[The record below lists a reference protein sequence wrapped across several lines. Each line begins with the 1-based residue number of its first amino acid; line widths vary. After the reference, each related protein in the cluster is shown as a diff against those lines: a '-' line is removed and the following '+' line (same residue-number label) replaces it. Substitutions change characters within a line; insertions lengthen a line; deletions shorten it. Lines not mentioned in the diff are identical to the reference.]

1 MHCFTQCA
9 LLEKLNTYLR
19 GLVFTL
25 LLVSFGL
32 CGHFLGFLLQRRK
45 PFSLAEPPKDL
56 KLDEHVYQ
64 IRFTKEIFRDYHDY
78 LKRLNLYR
86 QRVWMCKVTGKTGLT
101 YEEALVSE
109 QRATEKVQQIPKELM
124 TPALRIIQ
132 YSTLPLKELADSIAA
147 KLQQRLFVG
156 AELYGKKDDGVCP
169 CKILKVIRKGV
180 DKFSYEA
187 AWLDKNKNISEKV
200 ELSADDLVQK
210 KPLFSRN
217 ILKSFIRESTY
228 RNAPWVLHDEL
239 AKKHGISTDIPEV
252 LRGRVFFK
260 DGLLICSKKRKNEE
274 SMEATDNCKRNKL
287 DGAQVDDS
295 AQEKENGNVKDEP
308 IKYPIDDLLVKPSP
322 DDPVFTDRPSPSREF
337 SVPICCVG
345 DLLMVWDFCTSFGKL
360 LHLWPYALEDF
371 ENAICHRDSN
381 VVLLVESHAAL
392 FRVLIKDDDEYS
404 SAVKKRKLKSKI
416 TMINWTEYL
425 CDFLEMINIPELR
438 HYEAT
443 IKRGHY
449 GLVDASAK
457 LEILRELVNRAL
469 GTVIFREKLDEF
481 IEQRQ
486 ALGATRR
493 EEALEDGRRRREK
506 KERLKAESESN
517 GFVDGH
523 HLNSANVLTNNDYNH
538 GTQNGDVGK
547 KIDVETES
555 SRQNDPLDRSGI
567 KHSNLASK
575 KTPKKLNSELKEAI
589 ENGKELSRK
598 ELLKQLKVDKD
609 PSEKNS
615 KEQRK
620 EYFERE
626 MEKRFIRR
634 SPLGKDRD
642 YNKYWW
648 FRRDGRIFVESCDS
662 KEWGYYSSKEEL
674 DALMG
679 SLNCKGERE
688 RALQKQLEKYY
699 SGISS
704 ELQKRSKDLMHR
716 IAMDE
721 SVLRRSTRVR
731 APPRQNPANAFLRY
745 VNKWKQE

>member
-1 MHCFTQCA
+1 M
-9 LLEKLNTYLR
+9 R
-19 GLVFTL
+19 GGAFVPFFACVLDIM
-25 LLVSFGL
+25 
-32 CGHFLGFLLQRRK
+32 CRILQRRLPIRVLESLRVLRSLIGLHSRVSFYSLASGFLHGTLQCSALSFSMRK
-45 PFSLAEPPKDL
+45 PFALVEPPEDL
-56 KLDEHVYQ
+56 KSDE
-64 IRFTKEIFRDYHDY
+64 
-78 LKRLNLYR
+78 LRLNLYR

-101 YEEALVSE
+101 YEEAMVSE
-109 QRATEKVQQIPKELM
+109 QCATEKVQQFPKELM
-124 TPALRIIQ
+124 ATALRIIQ
-132 YSTLPLKELADSIAA
+132 YSMLPLKDLADSIAE
-147 KLQQRLFVG
+147 KLQHRLYVG
-156 AELYGKKDDGVCP
+156 AELHGKKDDGVHP
-169 CKILKVIRKGV
+169 CKILKVIEKGV
-180 DKFSYEA
+180 DKFCYEV
-187 AWLDKNKNISEKV
+187 AWLDKNRNVSEKAEV
-200 ELSADDLVQK
+200 TAEDLVHK

-239 AKKHGISTDIPEV
+239 AKNHGISSDIPEE
-252 LRGRVFFK
+252 LRGRAFYK

-274 SMEATDNCKRNKL
+274 SPKDTDNCKRKKL

-295 AQEKENGNVKDEP
+295 GQEKENGQHKDEA

-322 DDPVFTDRPSPSREF
+322 DDPVFTDRPSPSKDF
-337 SVPICCVG
+337 NIPMCCVA
-345 DLLMVWDFCTSFGKL
+345 DLLLVWDFLTSFGKM
-360 LHLWPYALEDF
+360 LHLWPYSLEDF
-371 ENAICHRDSN
+371 ENAICHKDSN

-392 FRVLIKDDDEYS
+392 FRFLIKDDEEYS
-404 SAVKKRKLKSKI
+404 LAVKNRKLKSKI

-425 CDFLEMINIPELR
+425 CYFLETINIPELR

-457 LEILRELVNRAL
+457 VEILCKLVNRTL
-469 GTVIFREKLDEF
+469 ETTIFREKLDEI
-481 IEQRQ
+481 IEERQ
-486 ALGATRR
+486 VLGATRR
-493 EEALEDGRRRREK
+493 EEALENGRRRREE

-523 HLNSANVLTNNDYNH
+523 HLNGANVLTNNNH
-538 GTQNGDVGK
+538 GIQNGDAGEKGK
-547 KIDVETES
+547 VEIEPS
-555 SRQNDPLDRSGI
+555 GQNDPLGRSGI
-567 KHSNLASK
+567 KHLNSASK
-575 KTPKKLNSELKEAI
+575 KTPKKLNSELKEPM

-598 ELLKQLKVDKD
+598 ESPKQLKADKD

-615 KEQRK
+615 KEQRR

-634 SPLGKDRD
+634 SPLGKDRN
-642 YNKYWW
+642 YNRYWW
-648 FRRDGRIFVESCDS
+648 FRRDGRIFFESCDS

-674 DALMG
+674 DALMC

-688 RALQKQLEKYY
+688 RALRKQLEN
-699 SGISS
+699 S

-716 IAMDE
+716 IIDE

-745 VNKWKQE
+745 VNKWKEE